1 MKKVVDKRVVKYY
14 ITNIGRQKETI
25 MTQNQIILA
34 QIGRKLMDMS
44 ETMSMKGLTDE
55 QIARTNRMSSF
66 GDALTR
72 FGTTFGPRNLK
83 EVLELG
89 GVSLEEAQEF
99 MALGK

>member
-1 MKKVVDKRVVKYY
+1 
-14 ITNIGRQKETI
+14 
-25 MTQNQIILA
+25 MTQNQIVLA
-34 QIGRKLMDMS
+34 QIGRKLMEIS
-44 ETMSMKGLTDE
+44 EKTSMKGLSDE

-89 GVSLEEAQEF
+89 GVTIEEAQEF
-99 MALGK
+99 ILIGK

>member
-1 MKKVVDKRVVKYY
+1 
-14 ITNIGRQKETI
+14 

-44 ETMSMKGLTDE
+44 ETMPMKSLTDE

-72 FGTTFGPRNLK
+72 FGTTFGPRNVT
-83 EVLELG
+83 EVLKLS
-89 GVSLEEAQEF
+89 GVTLEEAQEF